1 MERIT
6 KRMVEIH
13 ARRDPG
19 IAEGAGVRLI
29 SALRMNAL
37 RSPRQASG
45 SRPPKRVLVIPDKF
59 RGTLSSA
66 EAARAI
72 ARGLRRAWP
81 EAEVTESGLA
91 DGGEGFARLLTR
103 ATDGVWHRMRTV
115 DAWGE
120 PCEAG
125 WGLLGDGKT
134 AVLDLASA
142 SGLEQLPASKRRPLR
157 TSTYGTGLV
166 LGRVLATGVRTVFV
180 GLGGS
185 ATNDGG
191 LGVAAALG
199 WRFLDRTGSPV
210 ALNGGGLSEVARVVP
225 PMEPLR
231 ARIIAATDVTNPLFG
246 ADGAAFQFA
255 PQKGAIRAEVRVL
268 DAGLRR
274 LARIVARDLGL
285 RLETAPG
292 AGAAGGCGYGFM
304 TFLGAKIEPGFDVFS
319 RLTGLPRKIEANDL
333 VVTGEGCLDETTLAG
348 KGPWRVALLAR
359 RLRRPVW
366 GVFGRTTLPE
376 PPAPFARM
384 ATLLEAGRTIPPQA
398 PARVHAA
405 RLAAAATALAR
416 SAG

>member
-1 MERIT
+1 
-6 KRMVEIH
+6 MV
-13 ARRDPG
+13 
-19 IAEGAGVRLI
+19 
-29 SALRMNAL
+29 
-37 RSPRQASG
+37 
-45 SRPPKRVLVIPDKF
+45 PDKF
-59 RGTLSSA
+59 RGTLTSVQ
-66 EAARAI
+66 AARAI
-72 ARGLRRAWP
+72 ARGLRRVWP
-81 EAEVTESGLA
+81 EAEITECGLA

-103 ATDGVWHRMRTV
+103 ATGGVWHRARTV
-115 DAWGE
+115 DAWDE

-125 WGLLGDGKT
+125 WGLLGDETT

-142 SGLEQLPASKRRPLR
+142 SGLQQLPASKRRPLR

-166 LGRVLATGVRTVFV
+166 LRRVLASGVRTVIV

-199 WRFLDRTGSPV
+199 WCFLDRTGAPV
-210 ALNGGGLSEVARVVP
+210 ALNGGGLTELARVVP
-225 PMEPLR
+225 SSQPVR
-231 ARIIAATDVTNPLFG
+231 ARIIAATDVANPLFG
-246 ADGAAFQFA
+246 ANGAAFQFA

-285 RLETAPG
+285 RHETDPG

-304 TFLGAKIEPGFDVFS
+304 TFLGAKLEPGFNVFS
-319 RLTGLPRKIEANDL
+319 RLTGLAGKVAAHDL
-333 VVTGEGCLDETTLAG
+333 MVTGEGCLDETTLAG

-366 GVFGRTTLPE
+366 GVFGRTTIAE

-384 ATLLEAGRTIPPQA
+384 AALLAGPHAFPPQMPTRA
-398 PARVHAA
+398 HAA
-405 RLAAAATALAR
+405 RLADAAAALAR